1 MLADVARIF
10 SEMSNTVTVLRETLI
25 GGIDT
30 ILNSSEPF
38 TWTDEN
44 GILRTFT
51 RQADQTPIVNVKK
64 LSDEDKLA
72 LFYREFQFGVD
83 MNDIPI
89 SPVPLEGRIESIMN
103 VLAQSVVK
111 TLRLQE
117 LKMKDANEAKDAT
130 RREMSNEK
138 EGTIRRRRRLM
149 TVERK
154 GEENDENEG
163 IDEKDKED
171 EDENRVITKYFIRLR
186 IEGTETL
193 VFGKNDI
200 YNSVTM
206 VLLTQLNECTCL
218 LLLLQYY
225 IRRLFPCIWALS
237 RFNTTFWT
245 NIKIPKG
252 SMTNSCSRIWC
263 SVTIHV
269 SWSFDPRMLARI

>member
-117 LKMKDANEAKDAT
+117 LKMKDANEAKDET

-193 VFGKNDI
+193 VFGKMI
-200 YNSVTM
+200 FIT
-206 VLLTQLNECTCL
+206 
-218 LLLLQYY
+218 
-225 IRRLFPCIWALS
+225 
-237 RFNTTFWT
+237 
-245 NIKIPKG
+245 
-252 SMTNSCSRIWC
+252 
-263 SVTIHV
+263 V
-269 SWSFDPRMLARI
+269 SLWYC

>member
-1 MLADVARIF
+1 
-10 SEMSNTVTVLRETLI
+10 LRETLI

-117 LKMKDANEAKDAT
+117 LKMKDANEAKDET

-138 EGTIRRRRRLM
+138 EGTIRRRLM

-193 VFGKNDI
+193 VFGKMI
-200 YNSVTM
+200 FIT
-206 VLLTQLNECTCL
+206 
-218 LLLLQYY
+218 
-225 IRRLFPCIWALS
+225 
-237 RFNTTFWT
+237 
-245 NIKIPKG
+245 
-252 SMTNSCSRIWC
+252 
-263 SVTIHV
+263 V
-269 SWSFDPRMLARI
+269 SLWYC